1 MTPCLAATS
10 TNMSAMGITY
20 SSLGVARFKSL
31 KSVHTH
37 TYPFL
42 FITSTIF
49 DNHSV
54 YLVVLIKLAPNI
66 LSISH

>member
-1 MTPCLAATS
+1 
-10 TNMSAMGITY
+10 MGITY

-49 DNHSV
+49 DNHLV